1 MSDKTIYM
9 AGKYDDGVTVS
20 SQLSNGNN
28 AVASG
33 KYSHA
38 EGKDTQASGEYAHS
52 DGVNSV
58 AKDDFS
64 YVFNGNQLSTIESNG
79 IGTYTVNTVNG
90 VNGFF
95 VGKKSLGKLLEDA
108 SGSVNILQSNN
119 EFSGS
124 NKFTA
129 LTRLTNTELFGNVI
143 LQSKTSTVNLSAGS
157 VKVATP
163 NVTSND
169 ETAAST
175 RFVHNLI
182 QEYFK
187 AILGNGV
194 IRSNTNG

>member
-1 MSDKTIYM
+1 MSAKTIYM
-9 AGKYDDGVTVS
+9 AGEYEDGVTVS

-38 EGKDTQASGEYAHS
+38 EGKDTQASGECSHS

-64 YVFNGNQLSTIESNG
+64 YVFNGDRTKVVESSG
-79 IGTYTVNTVNG
+79 EGTFTVNPVDG
-90 VNGFF
+90 VDGFF
-95 VGKKSLGKLLEDA
+95 VGGKSLGDLLETA
-108 SGSVNILQSNN
+108 SGGGDILASDNV
-119 EFSGS
+119 FSGS
-124 NKFTA
+124 NRFSA
-129 LTRLTNTELFGNVI
+129 LTRLSKTELTDDLVLTN
-143 LQSKTSTVNLSAGS
+143 KTSTVNLSAGS

-163 NVTSND
+163 SVTSND

-175 RFVHNLI
+175 RFVHSLI

-194 IRSNTNG
+194 IR